1 FTGQGSISVGSP
13 IAGRN
18 LAEIEPLIGF
28 FANTLVL
35 RTDLG
40 GNPGFETLLARVRDI
55 ALGAY
60 AHQDLPFELLVEELR
75 PERSLSYSPLFQVML
90 SFQKQEPGASELPG
104 LSLKAVDFETGV
116 VKLDLELAAVERAE
130 GALLSLELNTSLFD
144 TATGTRLLESLLLVL
159 QTAAGDPERPI
170 REIPLLA
177 PGQQQQLLR
186 EWNDTEVS
194 RPGDA
199 CLHELFDRQV
209 ASSPEAVAVVFEE
222 KSLTY
227 VQLDAWAGRLAG
239 ELCRSGVV
247 SETLVGVCLER
258 SLEMVVSLLAVL
270 KAGAAYVPID
280 PSYPRERLASMLAD
294 SRVSLLLTTE
304 RLAPELPLPE
314 TGGSAVL
321 CLDSLKTSGPV
332 RRLEPEVS
340 PESLAYVIFT
350 SGSTGR
356 PKGVMNS
363 HRGIVN
369 RLLWMQETY
378 GLGPEDR
385 VLQKTPF
392 SFDVSVWEFF
402 WPLLAGAR
410 LVIARPG
417 GHQDPAYLAR
427 LIAAEGITTVH
438 FVPSMLQVFLE
449 EPAAAGCTCLRRV
462 IASGE
467 ALPAELRDRF
477 FQRLPAGVELHNL
490 YGPTEAAVD
499 VTCEPCVAGS
509 DGAGVA
515 IGRPVANTRI
525 HVLDREM
532 RPVPVGASGELCI
545 GGVQVARGYLSR
557 PELTAERFVPDSR
570 GEEPGRRLYK
580 TGDLARHLP
589 DGRIEYLGRLDHQV
603 KVRGF
608 RIELGEI
615 EAALNRQPG
624 VRESVVVAREDVPGD
639 VRLVAYVVPA
649 AGASPAPAGLRA
661 AAQESL
667 PAYMVPADF
676 VFLDSL
682 PTTPNG
688 KLDRRALP
696 SPSRGRPDTTA
707 GFVAPRTPVE
717 ETLASI

>member
-1 FTGQGSISVGSP
+1 
-13 IAGRN
+13 
-18 LAEIEPLIGF
+18 LA
-28 FANTLVL
+28 
-35 RTDLG
+35 
-40 GNPGFETLLARVRDI
+40 
-55 ALGAY
+55 
-60 AHQDLPFELLVEELR
+60 
-75 PERSLSYSPLFQVML
+75 VML
-90 SFQKQEPGASELPG
+90 LDGT
-104 LSLKAVDFETGV
+104 AV
-116 VKLDLELAAVERAE
+116 
-130 GALLSLELNTSLFD
+130 
-144 TATGTRLLESLLLVL
+144 
-159 QTAAGDPERPI
+159 P
-170 REIPLLA
+170 
-177 PGQQQQLLR
+177 
-186 EWNDTEVS
+186 
-194 RPGDA
+194 
-199 CLHELFDRQV
+199 
-209 ASSPEAVAVVFEE
+209 
-222 KSLTY
+222 
-227 VQLDAWAGRLAG
+227 
-239 ELCRSGVV
+239 
-247 SETLVGVCLER
+247 
-258 SLEMVVSLLAVL
+258 
-270 KAGAAYVPID
+270 
-280 PSYPRERLASMLAD
+280 
-294 SRVSLLLTTE
+294 
-304 RLAPELPLPE
+304 
-314 TGGSAVL
+314 
-321 CLDSLKTSGPV
+321 SGPSS
-332 RRLEPEVS
+332 RQGDEVS

-378 GLGPEDR
+378 GLGPQDR

-438 FVPSMLQVFLE
+438 FVPSMLQAFLE

-499 VTCEPCVAGS
+499 VTFEPCAPRRA
-509 DGAGVA
+509 GAGVA
-515 IGRPVANTRI
+515 IGRPLANTRI
-525 HVLDREM
+525 HILDREM
-532 RPVPVGASGELCI
+532 RPVPVGVAGELCI

-717 ETLASI
+717 ETLASIWAEVLGHERVGAGDEFVALGGHSLLATQVVSRIREALGVELPLRSLFEESSLASLARAVERAMAERRGVATPPILSGARPAREIPLSYAQQRLWFLWQLAPRESSYNVPLALLLTGDLDPL